1 MCQWTKIPEMT
12 NLWYNEFYITQLKVV
27 ISFEPAMPKVLNKNN
42 KNPNIIYNHLKNIM
56 KD

>member
-27 ISFEPAMPKVLNKNN
+27 ISFEPAIPKVLNKNN